1 MPMTTKERN
10 QLQNAKDEMMRL
22 WTLMCRHDDIDP
34 ASKFAAFSPDN
45 PYSAR
50 HGELVTAFMKLR
62 NQINRKVAARERR
75 AAIRDAYASAGMVK
89 VHGNLGGTYYE

>member
-10 QLQNAKDEMMRL
+10 NLMDAKAEALRF
-22 WTLMCRHDDIDP
+22 WNLMCEHDGVDP
-34 ASKFAAFSPDN
+34 SSKFVVFSSSN
-45 PYSAR
+45 PFTAQ
-50 HGELVTAFMKLR
+50 HGEAVTAFMKLR

-89 VHGNLGGTYYE
+89 VRGNLGGTYYE